1 MPLAPAIGAALTTPN
16 ATARFRLDVGGVDMS
31 HQVGGTLGQRYGLDP
46 GSIVLSLA
54 GPGGASRLE
63 CDVDDPALALAPAA
77 GDEVRFAFG
86 DEPWFLGTLELEA
99 GRPDFGGAARR
110 WHLTATGVDGLPDWV
125 VTEYDLSFPSAQ
137 FLTTMIQAAIAAC
150 SNTGPL
156 AAFVDPVNHNGSDPL
171 PLGNVG
177 GASNLSLTAPFVNA
191 VTIPAGTT
199 LRSAWQQILASSEDN
214 GQPFRIAIDMRTG
227 VRLWSTTDGFGF
239 PTGAFGIGTT
249 STPVGAEHVFSV
261 DGTAIV
267 RTVVVIGTGARAT
280 VSDGSGRR
288 GRSAVVNDPTLTTA
302 AACAAAGRAYLA
314 SRGAGVRGTI
324 RQESIDP
331 AVATPARVPLGQIS
345 ITDASVGAT
354 GTYESGGVV
363 VGVDQAGLAT
373 LTYAYGGRP
382 PAASELIRRMTVN
395 PVS

>member
-1 MPLAPAIGAALTTPN
+1 MPLAPTIAAALTTPD
-16 ATARFRLDVGGVDMS
+16 ATARYRLEVAGVDVS
-31 HQVGGTLGQRYGLDP
+31 HQVGGTLGQKFGLDP
-46 GSIVLSLA
+46 STLLLSLA
-54 GPGGASRLE
+54 GPGGTSRLE
-63 CDVDDPALALAPAA
+63 CDVDDPALALAPVP

-86 DEPWFLGTLELEA
+86 DEPWFLGTLELDA
-99 GRPDFGGAARR
+99 GRPDFGGGARR

-156 AAFVDPVNHNGSDPL
+156 TALVDPVNHNGSDTL
-171 PLGNVG
+171 PLGNLG
-177 GASNLSLTAPFVNA
+177 GAANLSLAAPFVNA

-199 LRSAWQQILASSEDN
+199 LRAAWQKIIASSEDN
-214 GQPFRIAIDMRTG
+214 GQPFRIAIDMRGG

-239 PTGAFGIGTT
+239 PGGTVAIGTT
-249 STPVGAEHVFSV
+249 STPAGADHAFSV

-280 VSDGSGRR
+280 VSDGTGRR
-288 GRSAVVNDPTLTTA
+288 GRSAVLNDPTLTTT

-324 RQESIDP
+324 RQESVNP
-331 AVATPARVPLGQIS
+331 AIATPARVPLGQVA

-363 VGVDQAGLAT
+363 VGLDQAGLAT

-382 PAASELIRRMTVN
+382 PAASELIRQMAVN